1 MSNSSAS
8 SKAEYK
14 VQGLSCANCAR
25 ELQDEIRKLEHG
37 GDAALHYNS
46 SRLIVNPKVDLTRV
60 RKILKSDGAT
70 LVLPA
75 DTHSGVSPANAEFT
89 AVADEVAAAKTDRDP
104 SHVSSVGSVG
114 SLGSVGSVGPASSAV
129 SAAASGPAAH
139 GHAARSHSHADN
151 HQGGGHD
158 HPHVHQGHTH
168 DHADSHSHSHDPNGH
183 DHPPVHQGHAHDHA
197 GSHSH
202 DHDHGGHGG
211 QLIKWLLSAAAILYL
226 ATFALGN
233 VLPSAALIL
242 FYAAATLLSGYST
255 FWRGLKNLLK
265 LKFNMDTLMTV
276 ALAGAVVI
284 GEWEEATLVAILFGL
299 NELLEGY
306 GMNRARKSME
316 ALLSAAPKQAV
327 VLRAEGRTETIP
339 TELLQ
344 VNDIVIVRAG
354 EKIPSDGT
362 VTEGNSAVNEAAITG
377 ESIPVSKHAGDSVFG
392 GSVNTEGLLKVKI
405 EKAYQD
411 SSLSKIMHLVQE
423 AQDTKT
429 PTELFIDKFA
439 RYYTPAIMI
448 IAALVVLI
456 PPLLFGAPW
465 MKWVYEG
472 LAILIVGCPCA
483 LVLSSPIALVSGMTR
498 SARSG
503 VLIKGG
509 VHLEQLGRI
518 NMIAFDKTGTLTEG
532 RPAVIQEAVY
542 DPGRFYAAAGAMEQS
557 SLHPLAEAVVR
568 KAKESGITHFAPVDN
583 LVTLPGQ
590 GIQGDI
596 EGVRYWAGN
605 EQLLKHVSLSASDRE
620 RIEAD
625 LHRMK
630 EAGLTIVLVADA
642 AHVLGIAGLADQIR
656 AESRG
661 VIARLHQAGIEHTVM
676 LTGDHAGTAKSV
688 AQATGVTDWYAG
700 LLPEQKVDKIK
711 ELAARGQVAMV
722 GDGINDAPALATAQ
736 LGIAMGKGTD
746 SAVETADIVLMQDHL
761 GKLPAAIRIARLA
774 NRIIRW
780 NIGISLGL
788 KLIALLLTI
797 PGLLTLWIAVMSDMG
812 ATIIVTL
819 LGLTILL
826 GRDKEA

>member
-1 MSNSSAS
+1 MNNSSAKA
-8 SKAEYK
+8 KAEFT

-37 GDAALHYNS
+37 EDAALHYNS
-46 SRLIVNPKVDLTRV
+46 SRLIVNPSIDLTRV
-60 RKILKSDGAT
+60 AKILKSDGASIVHT
-70 LVLPA
+70 RAPGLSTIGTGGL
-75 DTHSGVSPANAEFT
+75 SEQM
-89 AVADEVAAAKTDRDP
+89 
-104 SHVSSVGSVG
+104 
-114 SLGSVGSVGPASSAV
+114 
-129 SAAASGPAAH
+129 ASGRAEGPQSPGQAGLEH
-139 GHAARSHSHADN
+139 PKQGHSHA
-151 HQGGGHD
+151 HG
-158 HPHVHQGHTH
+158 
-168 DHADSHSHSHDPNGH
+168 
-183 DHPPVHQGHAHDHA
+183 HDHA

-202 DHDHGGHGG
+202 DGHDHTHTDSHGHDHGHDHSHGGHGG
-211 QLIKWLLSAAAILYL
+211 QLIKWLLSSAAILYI
-226 ATFALGN
+226 ATFVLGN
-233 VLPSAALIL
+233 VLPSSGLIVL
-242 FYAAATLLSGYST
+242 YAGAIILSGYST
-255 FWRGLKNLLK
+255 FWRGLKNLLR

-276 ALAGAVVI
+276 ALVGAVII
-284 GEWEEATLVAILFGL
+284 GEWKEATLVAILFGL

-306 GMNRARKSME
+306 GMSRARKSME

-327 VLRAEGRTETIP
+327 ILLGDGSTKTIP
-339 TELLQ
+339 IESLN
-344 VNDIVIVRAG
+344 VGDIVIVRAG

-362 VTEGNSAVNEAAITG
+362 ITEGDSAVNEAAITG
-377 ESIPVSKHAGDSVFG
+377 ESIPVSKSTGDTVFG

-456 PPLLFGAPW
+456 PPLLLGAPW

-498 SARSG
+498 SARIG
-503 VLIKGG
+503 VLVKGG
-509 VHLEQLGRI
+509 IHLEQLGKI

-532 RPAVIQEAVY
+532 RPAVIEEAIY
-542 DPGRFYAAAGAMEQS
+542 DHEKFYAIAGAMEQS
-557 SLHPLAEAVVR
+557 SLHPLAQAVVR
-568 KAKESGITHFAPVDN
+568 KAEESGTVEFEQVSGLLTI
-583 LVTLPGQ
+583 PGQ

-596 EGVRYWAGN
+596 GGVRYWVGN
-605 EQLLKHVSLSASDRE
+605 EQLLEHVSLSEDSKRLVQSD
-620 RIEAD
+620 
-625 LHRMK
+625 LKRMK
-630 EAGLTIVLVADA
+630 EAGLTIVLAADA
-642 AHVLGIAGLADQIR
+642 QHVLGIAGLADQIR
-656 AESRG
+656 PESRD
-661 VIARLHQAGIEHTVM
+661 VITRLHQAGIEHTVM
-676 LTGDHAGTAKSV
+676 LTGDHEGTARAV
-688 AQATGVTDWYAG
+688 AKMTGVSDWYAG

-711 ELAARGQVAMV
+711 ELAAKGSIAMV

-761 GKLPAAIRIARLA
+761 GKLPAAIRIARLS

-780 NIGISLGL
+780 NIAISLGL

-812 ATIIVTL
+812 ATIVVTL
-819 LGLTILL
+819 LGLTVLL
-826 GRDKEA
+826 GKDKDV

>member
-1 MSNSSAS
+1 MPNSSANP
-8 SKAEYK
+8 KAEFK

-37 GDAALHYNS
+37 QDAALHYNS
-46 SRLIVNPKVDLTRV
+46 GRLIVNPNVDLSRV
-60 RKILKSDGAT
+60 SKILKSDGAA
-70 LVLPA
+70 LV
-75 DTHSGVSPANAEFT
+75 DG
-89 AVADEVAAAKTDRDP
+89 
-104 SHVSSVGSVG
+104 
-114 SLGSVGSVGPASSAV
+114 
-129 SAAASGPAAH
+129 
-139 GHAARSHSHADN
+139 HSHDYD
-151 HQGGGHD
+151 HGGRDHHHDDHSHLDGHS
-158 HPHVHQGHTH
+158 H
-168 DHADSHSHSHDPNGH
+168 DHAHGQGDGHNHGHGDNHSDSHSHG
-183 DHPPVHQGHAHDHA
+183 
-197 GSHSH
+197 HSH
-202 DHDHGGHGG
+202 DHGSHEGEGR
-211 QLIKWLLSAAAILYL
+211 LIKWLLSTAAILYI

-233 VLPSAALIL
+233 VLPPAALII
-242 FYAAATLLSGYST
+242 FYVAAIVLSGYST
-255 FWRGLKNLLK
+255 FWRGLKNLLR

-284 GEWEEATLVAILFGL
+284 GEWKEATLVAILFGL

-306 GMNRARKSME
+306 GMSRARKSME

-327 VLRAEGRTETIP
+327 VLRAGDRTETIAI
-339 TELLQ
+339 EELQ
-344 VNDIVIVRAG
+344 VNDIVVVRAG

-362 VTEGNSAVNEAAITG
+362 ITEGNSAVNEAAITG
-377 ESIPVSKHAGDSVFG
+377 ESIPVSKSAGDTVFG
-392 GSVNTEGLLKVKI
+392 GSVNTEGLLKVRI

-509 VHLEQLGRI
+509 IHLEQLGRI

-532 RPAVIQEAVY
+532 RPAVIQEVVY
-542 DPGRFYAAAGAMEQS
+542 DSEHFYATAGAMEQS

-568 KAKESGITHFAPVDN
+568 KAEESGVAHFAPVSD
-583 LVTLPGQ
+583 LITLPGQ

-596 EGVRYWAGN
+596 EGTRYWAGN
-605 EQLLKHVSLSASDRE
+605 EQLLQHVSLSPLDSE
-620 RIEAD
+620 RVQAD
-625 LHRMK
+625 LNQMK
-630 EAGLTIVLVADA
+630 EAGLTIVLVAEA
-642 AHVLGIAGLADQIR
+642 KHVLGIVGLADQIR
-656 AESRG
+656 PESRD
-661 VIARLHQAGIEHTVM
+661 VITKLHQAGIEHTVM
-676 LTGDHAGTAKSV
+676 LTGDHAGTARTV

-711 ELAARGQVAMV
+711 ELAAKGNIAMV

-761 GKLPAAIRIARLA
+761 GKLPTAIKIARLS

-812 ATIIVTL
+812 ATILVTL
-819 LGLTILL
+819 LGLTVLL
-826 GRDKEA
+826 GKDKEA

>member
-1 MSNSSAS
+1 MNSSSAN
-8 SKAEYK
+8 SKTEFT

-37 GDAALHYNS
+37 QDAALHYNS
-46 SRLIVNPKVDLTRV
+46 SRLIVNPDIDLTRV
-60 RKILKSDGAT
+60 AKILKSDGAS
-70 LVLPA
+70 LVHPETSGHSQAGNRGA
-75 DTHSGVSPANAEFT
+75 DT
-89 AVADEVAAAKTDRDP
+89 AAAQQLTPTTRRSAGTSSP
-104 SHVSSVGSVG
+104 SGT
-114 SLGSVGSVGPASSAV
+114 
-129 SAAASGPAAH
+129 SGDH
-139 GHAARSHSHADN
+139 DHE
-151 HQGGGHD
+151 GHD
-158 HPHVHQGHTH
+158 HGHNHSDSGTH
-168 DHADSHSHSHDPNGH
+168 DHAQGH
-183 DHPPVHQGHAHDHA
+183 DH
-197 GSHSH
+197 GSGHSH
-202 DHDHGGHGG
+202 DHGHDHSHGGHGG
-211 QLIKWLLSAAAILYL
+211 QLIKWLLSTAAILYI
-226 ATFALGN
+226 ATFALGS
-233 VLPSAALIL
+233 VLPESALIV
-242 FYAAATLLSGYST
+242 FYAAAIVLSGYST
-255 FWRGLKNLLK
+255 FWRGLKNLFR

-276 ALAGAVVI
+276 ALVGAVVI
-284 GEWEEATLVAILFGL
+284 GEWKEATLVAILFGL

-306 GMNRARKSME
+306 GMSRARKSME

-327 VLRAEGRTETIP
+327 VLRSDGSTETISI
-339 TELLQ
+339 ESLN
-344 VNDIVIVRAG
+344 VGDVVIVRAG

-362 VTEGNSAVNEAAITG
+362 ITEGNSAVNEAAITG
-377 ESIPVSKHAGDSVFG
+377 ESIPVSKNSGDTVFG

-405 EKAYQD
+405 ERAYQD

-448 IAALVVLI
+448 IAALVVLV

-503 VLIKGG
+503 VLVKGG
-509 VHLEQLGRI
+509 IHLEQLGKI

-532 RPAVIQEAVY
+532 RPAVIKEAIYDQEKYYTV
-542 DPGRFYAAAGAMEQS
+542 AGAMEQS
-557 SLHPLAEAVVR
+557 SLHPLAQAVVQ
-568 KAKESGITHFAPVDN
+568 KATESGIQKFDPVSD
-583 LVTLPGQ
+583 LTTIPGQ
-590 GIQGDI
+590 GIQGDMN
-596 EGVRYWAGN
+596 GTRYWVGN
-605 EQLLKHVSLSASDRE
+605 EQLLQHVSLPDTDMQQVQ
-620 RIEAD
+620 AD
-625 LHRMK
+625 LTQMK
-630 EAGLTIVLVADA
+630 EEGLTIVLVTDA
-642 AHVLGIAGLADQIR
+642 KHVLGIAGLADKIR
-656 AESRG
+656 PESRE
-661 VIARLHQAGIEHTVM
+661 VITRLHQAGIEHTVM
-676 LTGDHAGTAKSV
+676 LTGDHAGTAKAV
-688 AQATGVTDWYAG
+688 AKQTGVTDWYAG

-711 ELAARGQVAMV
+711 ELAGKGNIAMV

-761 GKLPAAIRIARLA
+761 GKLPTAIKIARLS

-812 ATIIVTL
+812 ATILVTL
-819 LGLTILL
+819 LGLTVLL
-826 GRDKEA
+826 GKDKDSVS